1 MDTLQEIIYIEFS
14 CENLTR
20 LTYYCNF
27 SNGQL
32 YDSSLLS
39 LPLTQLGAPATFFI
53 CLLHV
58 LVSLLLAV
66 IVFICFNSVRVL
78 GKNWNITNTSA
89 HTLAGRFTTC
99 LAQTTT
105 ASRLLFALGR
115 HFMLRECEF
124 FWKI

>member
-89 HTLAGRFTTC
+89 HTLARSLHDMSCANNNRFTVVVC
-99 LAQTTT
+99 FRSAFY
-105 ASRLLFALGR
+105 ASG
-115 HFMLRECEF
+115 M
-124 FWKI
+124 